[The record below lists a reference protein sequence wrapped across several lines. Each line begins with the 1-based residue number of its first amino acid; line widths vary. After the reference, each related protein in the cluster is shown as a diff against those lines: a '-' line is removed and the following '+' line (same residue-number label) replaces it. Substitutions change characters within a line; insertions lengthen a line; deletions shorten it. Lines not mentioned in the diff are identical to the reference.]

1 MTPEEVARKSVAAL
15 WAEDHTAKEHGIHI
29 ESVGPG
35 RAALSMALTKAMTNG
50 HGIGHGGFI
59 FLLADTAFAYACNSY
74 NQRCVAQHCA
84 ITYLRPAKRGSRL
97 RAEARELQRIDRSGI
112 YDISVTDETG
122 AAIAE
127 FRGHSRTVPGS
138 LF

>member
-1 MTPEEVARKSVAAL
+1 MTPEEVARKSVEAL
-15 WAEDHTAKEHGIHI
+15 WAEDLAAQGQGIRI
-29 ESVGPG
+29 ESIGPG
-35 RAALSMALTKAMTNG
+35 RASLTMTVTKAMANG
-50 HGIGHGGFI
+50 HGIGHGGFV

-74 NQRCVAQHCA
+74 NQRCVAQTCFIA
-84 ITYLRPAKRGSRL
+84 YLRPAKLGARL
-97 RAEARELQRIDRSGI
+97 RAEAREVRRVDRSGV

-127 FRGHSRTVPGS
+127 FRGMSRTVPGS